1 MERAVMHVDSRYT
14 ERSAE
19 AHVFVRRPERVDL
32 DRAPICH
39 PERSGL
45 VPAESKD
52 PHPLTLVLLIALVLT
67 FSAIAPVAARAMS
80 RTGSIAIDTAVRTD
94 DGSRV
99 IAGDTFSFA
108 QVATATVDTSY
119 APAVISFETVDAFA
133 SRGRDWASLDASG
146 WRDAA
151 RDLAHFAEENDLY
164 EVEMT
169 VSAGGERLALDG
181 LEPGLYLVSR
191 TGVADANKDVAC
203 DPVLVGVP
211 VAEDGG
217 LTYDVTVEPKY
228 EWGRAPGGSGGG
240 QDVEKPRNEHVYH
253 VLGMPMTG
261 DGAIALMLS
270 IAMAGLGALALARR
284 MRDRKDTSAT

>member
-1 MERAVMHVDSRYT
+1 MERAVMHVDSR
-14 ERSAE
+14 
-19 AHVFVRRPERVDL
+19 RRPGRDGCGPMGPRGLCPLILALFAILVSAFAA
-32 DRAPICH
+32 APIAAH
-39 PERSGL
+39 
-45 VPAESKD
+45 A
-52 PHPLTLVLLIALVLT
+52 
-67 FSAIAPVAARAMS
+67 APRM
-80 RTGSIAIDTAVRTD
+80 GSIAIDTAVRTD
-94 DGSRV
+94 NGSCV

-133 SRGRDWASLDASG
+133 PRGRDWASLDASG

-151 RDLAHFAEENDLY
+151 RDLADFAEENDLY

-169 VSAGGERLALDG
+169 VSAGGERLALGG

-228 EWGRAPGGSGGG
+228 EWGRAPGEPGGG
-240 QDVEKPRNEHVYH
+240 QDVEKPWNERVYH

-261 DGAIALMLS
+261 DGAIALALI
-270 IAMAGLGALALARR
+270 IAVAGLGALALARR
-284 MRDRKDTSAT
+284 MRDRKGAAAT